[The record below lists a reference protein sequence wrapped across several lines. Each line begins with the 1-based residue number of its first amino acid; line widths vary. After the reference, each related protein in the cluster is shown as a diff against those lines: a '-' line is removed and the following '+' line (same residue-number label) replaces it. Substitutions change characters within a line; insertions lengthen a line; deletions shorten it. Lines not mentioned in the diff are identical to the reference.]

1 MTSKLL
7 GAIAGA
13 GLAVCGM
20 ASAQDGAGPKNVIL
34 MIGDGMGFAAMEA
47 ASLYSYGELQGQ
59 PYWDYQVLACTT
71 YSASGKGFDPEQ
83 AAADF
88 TYVLKDATD
97 SAAGATTLSSGV
109 KTANKA
115 IGVDVDEKPLR
126 HLYEDA
132 ETMGKATGIL
142 STVYISHAT
151 PAGFSTHHSTRNDV
165 DILAEDMI
173 RNSTLEVLMG
183 PGHPWYDDDG
193 KQIGGLGDDPFKTE
207 GDYKRIGGETLWRE
221 VVAGTAGSDANGDGS
236 ADPWTLVESLD
247 GFKGLTGPDAPARVL
262 AIAPV
267 ASTLQGNR
275 GTDEDKKS
283 ETPYAKPQNA
293 TVPDMALMIEGAL
306 NVLSK
311 DPEGFFLMAEGG
323 AIDWA
328 GHGNVIGRL
337 IEEQLDFDKA
347 IAAVDAWVTANSSW
361 DETLLIITADHETGY
376 LSGPDSGEK
385 VTPLVSNGKGQ
396 TPGYKFHTGGHT
408 NQVVPCIAKG
418 KGAEKLLEAVKGKD
432 ALRGPFVDNTDIP
445 KTIRAVWR

>member
-20 ASAQDGAGPKNVIL
+20 APAQDGAGPKNIIL
-34 MIGDGMGFAAMEA
+34 LVGDGMGFAQMEA
-47 ASLYSYGELQGQ
+47 ASLYAYGELQGQ

-71 YSASGKGFDPEQ
+71 FSASGKGFDPEK

-88 TYVLKDATD
+88 NYVLKDSTD

-115 IGVDVDEKPLR
+115 IGVDVNEQPLR

-132 ETMGKATGIL
+132 EAMGKATGVL
-142 STVYISHAT
+142 SSVYLSHAT
-151 PAGFSTHHSTRNDV
+151 PAGFTTHHSSRNDV
-165 DILAEDMI
+165 DVLAEDMI
-173 RNSTLEVLMG
+173 RNSTLDVLMA
-183 PGHPWYDDDG
+183 PGHPWFDDDG
-193 KQIGGLGDDPFKTE
+193 KQIGGLGDDPFKTQ
-207 GDYKRIGGETLWRE
+207 GDYKRTGGEPLWRE
-221 VVAGTAGSDANGDGS
+221 IIAGTVGNDGNGDGTP
-236 ADPWTLVESLD
+236 DPWTLIQTFD
-247 GFKGLTGPDAPARVL
+247 GFKALTGQDTPSRVL
-262 AIAPV
+262 GIVPV

-275 GTDEDKKS
+275 GSDEDKKA
-283 ETPYAKPQNA
+283 EQDYATPQTPNM
-293 TVPDMALMIEGAL
+293 PDLALMVEGAL
-306 NVLSK
+306 NVLAK

-347 IAAVDAWVTANSSW
+347 IAAVDAWVAANSSW
-361 DETLLIITADHETGY
+361 DDTLLIITADHETGY

>member
-1 MTSKLL
+1 MTSKLF
-7 GAIAGA
+7 GVIAGA
-13 GLAVCGM
+13 GLALGGM
-20 ASAQDGAGPKNVIL
+20 AYAQDGAGPKNVII
-34 MIGDGMGFAAMEA
+34 MVGDGMGFAQMEA
-47 ASLYSYGELQGQ
+47 ASLYAYGELQGQ

-71 YSASGKGFDPEQ
+71 YSASGKGFDPEK

-88 TYVLKDATD
+88 NYVLKDATD

-115 IGVDVDEKPLR
+115 IGVDVNEQPLR

-132 ETMGKATGIL
+132 EAMGKATGVL
-142 STVYISHAT
+142 STVYVSHAT
-151 PAGFSTHHSTRNDV
+151 PAGFTTHHSSRNDV
-165 DILAEDMI
+165 DVLAEDMI
-173 RNSTLEVLMG
+173 RNSTLDVLMA
-183 PGHPWYDDDG
+183 PGHPWFDDDG
-193 KQIGGLGDDPFKTE
+193 KQVGGLGDDPFKTE
-207 GDYKRIGGETLWRE
+207 GDYKRVGGEPLWRE
-221 VVAGTAGSDANGDGS
+221 VVAGTVGNDGNSDGTP
-236 ADPWTLVESLD
+236 DPWTLVQTFD
-247 GFKGLTGPDAPARVL
+247 GFKALTGAETPSRVL
-262 AIAPV
+262 GIVPV

-275 GTDEDKKS
+275 GTDEEKKA
-283 ETPYAKPQNA
+283 EQPYAKPQTPNM
-293 TVPDMALMIEGAL
+293 PDLALMVEGAL
-306 NVLSK
+306 NILSK

-323 AIDWA
+323 AIDWG

-361 DETLLIITADHETGY
+361 DDTLLIITADHETGY

-385 VTPLVSNGKGQ
+385 VTPLVSKGKGQ

>member
-1 MTSKLL
+1 MTIKVL

-13 GLAVCGM
+13 GLALCGM
-20 ASAQDGAGPKNVIL
+20 ASAQEKAGPKNIIL
-34 MIGDGMGFAAMEA
+34 LVGDGMGFAQMEA
-47 ASLYSYGELQGQ
+47 ASLYTYGELKGQ

-71 YSASGKGFDPEQ
+71 FSASGKGFDPEQ

-88 TYVLKDATD
+88 NYVLKDSTD

-109 KTANKA
+109 KTLNKA
-115 IGVDVDEKPLR
+115 IGVDANEQPLR

-132 ETMGKATGIL
+132 EAMGKATGVL
-142 STVYISHAT
+142 SSVYLSHAT
-151 PAGFSTHHSTRNDV
+151 PAGFTTHHSSRNDV
-165 DILAEDMI
+165 DVLAEDMI
-173 RNSTLEVLMG
+173 RNSTLDVLMA
-183 PGHPWYDDDG
+183 PGHPWFDDDG
-193 KQIGGLGDDPFKTE
+193 KPIGGLGDDPFKTA
-207 GDYKRIGGETLWRE
+207 GDYKRTGGEALWRE
-221 VVAGTAGSDANGDGS
+221 IIAGTVGNDGNGDGTP
-236 ADPWTLVESLD
+236 DPWTLVQSFD
-247 GFKGLTGPDAPARVL
+247 GFKALTGPDTPGRVL
-262 AIAPV
+262 GIVPV

-275 GTDEDKKS
+275 GSDEDKKA
-283 ETPYAKPQNA
+283 EVPYAKPQTPNM
-293 TVPDMALMIEGAL
+293 PDLALLVEGAL

-328 GHGNVIGRL
+328 AHGNVMGRL

-347 IAAVDAWVTANSSW
+347 IAAVDAWVAANSSW
-361 DETLLIITADHETGY
+361 DDTLLIITADHETGY

-396 TPGYKFHTGGHT
+396 VPGYKFHTGGHT

-432 ALRGPFVDNTDIP
+432 ALRGPFIDNTDIP
-445 KTIRAVWR
+445 KMIRVVWR